1 MISWLKGEIIH
12 TWKISSKEGIVLN
25 VSGVGYEIQLL
36 PRQVSNAE
44 DSKTIELWIHQI
56 NREEG
61 TSLYGFLD
69 IDQRDLLR
77 EIINISGIGPQIAM
91 ALLERFEVNQLA
103 LAIENKQSNLLTETQ
118 GIGKRIADRLI
129 VELRNKLKRF
139 IDNKSISNLV
149 TNDVKSNKFSIYI
162 EEIRLILS
170 SLGYV
175 ESEIKDS
182 IKIIT
187 SKEEDNSLLLNSLS
201 SEQTAELMDEHL
213 KEILIKLSEK
223 ST

>member
-77 EIINISGIGPQIAM
+77 EIINISGIGP
-91 ALLERFEVNQLA
+91 
-103 LAIENKQSNLLTETQ
+103 
-118 GIGKRIADRLI
+118 
-129 VELRNKLKRF
+129 
-139 IDNKSISNLV
+139 
-149 TNDVKSNKFSIYI
+149 
-162 EEIRLILS
+162 
-170 SLGYV
+170 
-175 ESEIKDS
+175 
-182 IKIIT
+182 
-187 SKEEDNSLLLNSLS
+187 
-201 SEQTAELMDEHL
+201 
-213 KEILIKLSEK
+213 
-223 ST
+223 